1 MLTYITF
8 QVCVF
13 EDGLRPPK
21 GIVFLSN
28 IVPSGLVT
36 IIAHVCDKLTYEYVR
51 THTFSRS
58 ADGKIIKPEDSQQ
71 NTNDQEPLSDHQNEL
86 LKIPMNAVRASML
99 SFGPIVMIIILRYMM
114 KNFSGFARTEMFVT
128 LICIMLGCR
137 IVLTLSLILKATEAN
152 QAEIS
157 QAKKRAKN
165 LEWEQYHSFKAK
177 KLVNKLCK
185 TMNHN

>member
-36 IIAHVCDKLTYEYVR
+36 IVAHVCDKLTYEYVR

-58 ADGKIIKPEDSQQ
+58 ADGKIIKPEDSQ
-71 NTNDQEPLSDHQNEL
+71 H

-128 LICIMLGCR
+128 LI
-137 IVLTLSLILKATEAN
+137 
-152 QAEIS
+152 
-157 QAKKRAKN
+157 
-165 LEWEQYHSFKAK
+165 
-177 KLVNKLCK
+177 
-185 TMNHN
+185 